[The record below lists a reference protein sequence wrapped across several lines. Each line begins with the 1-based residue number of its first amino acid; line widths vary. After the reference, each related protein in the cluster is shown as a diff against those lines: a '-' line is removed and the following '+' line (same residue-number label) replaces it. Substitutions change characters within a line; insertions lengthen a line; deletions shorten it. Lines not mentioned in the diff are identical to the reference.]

1 MNQILEVVKK
11 IFSVKGLGL
20 LLILIFIT
28 FINNI
33 LYKYLKYDLGLISIP
48 GTVKFGGVTIKL
60 SFILGY
66 SISILVAI
74 IYNATSLSKS
84 IDKCFENLYGIT
96 FNKR

>member
-1 MNQILEVVKK
+1 MIYFRNSNFFLYIS
-11 IFSVKGLGL
+11 F
-20 LLILIFIT
+20 F
-28 FINNI
+28 I
-33 LYKYLKYDLGLISIP
+33 LYVSFIWIFPENHYPDIKYLKYDLGLISIP
-48 GTVKFGGVTIKL
+48 GTVKFGVVTIKL

-84 IDKCFENLYGIT
+84 IDKYFENLYGIT